1 MRSQYNNP
9 HMSSPVQNVL
19 VLVCGSVAASKAPT
33 ALRRLRE
40 AGYTLGVIATARALE
55 FVTALTLATAAE
67 SEIYTDQEWFKVQPG
82 GKHLEL
88 AHFPDAVVV
97 LAATSDTMARAALGL
112 SGDLASATLLS
123 VRCPILWVPAM
134 NGRMW
139 EHPATQG
146 HKATLEGW
154 GHRFVG
160 PVSGKLGTRGEGSG
174 MGRMVEPEDMV
185 QAVKVLDTAR
195 DLEGW
200 HLLVT
205 AGPTREYLDPVR
217 FISNP
222 SSGKMGYAVAQKALE
237 RGAQV
242 TLVTGPVSLTPP
254 PGAKVVHIESALEL
268 KAAVDATFDAVV
280 ERVDAVVMTAAVA
293 DYRALSPSSEKETK
307 TSSAVTLELTPNPD
321 ILKGLGERKTHQ
333 ILVGFAMETDKGVDK
348 AADKARRKNLDF
360 ILLNYP
366 AKPGEGMGFGAD
378 DNEVTLVR
386 PDGTFEVW
394 ERMTKLEVG
403 ARVLDGIL
411 ELWKERN
418 SALEGS

>member
-1 MRSQYNNP
+1 MRSRYNILP
-9 HMSSPVQNVL
+9 MPFLLKNVL
-19 VLVCGSVAASKAPT
+19 VLVCGSVAAGKAPT

-40 AGYTLGVIATARALE
+40 AGYTLQVIATARALE

-67 SEIYTDQEWFKVQPG
+67 SEVHTDLDWFKVQPG

-88 AHFPDAVVV
+88 SHFPDAVVV

-134 NGRMW
+134 NPRMW

-146 HKATLEGW
+146 HKTTLESW
-154 GHRFVG
+154 GHHFVG
-160 PVSGKLGTRGEGSG
+160 PVSGKLGTRGEGAG
-174 MGRMVEPEDMV
+174 MGRMVEPEDV
-185 QAVKVLDTAR
+185 VGAVRALVTAR
-195 DLEGW
+195 DLEGL

-222 SSGKMGYAVAQKALE
+222 SSGKMGYAVAKVALE

-254 PGAKVVHIESALEL
+254 PGAKVVQIESALEL
-268 KAAVDATFDAVV
+268 KAAVDAAF
-280 ERVDAVVMTAAVA
+280 ESVDAVVMTAAVA
-293 DYRALSPSSEKETK
+293 DYRASKPSSEKETK
-307 TSSAVTLELTPNPD
+307 TSSAVVLELTPNPD

-366 AKPGEGMGFGAD
+366 ARVGEGIGFGAD

-403 ARVLDGIL
+403 KRVLDGIL
-411 ELWKERN
+411 ERWKERN
-418 SALEGS
+418 VK